1 MPHPVRQKRRT
12 QPPANGAVSSP
23 IPTTSS
29 NTSPKSSTPFRP
41 VSDAI
46 QLLCS
51 TLSPTHIYILSLD
64 THPASFKRRIFLV
77 PLLLHISIALALLY
91 RAYTILPFYT
101 AIFLSTCGIH
111 TSATIDAHSTEWR
124 ELVNL
129 GIERTFLF
137 FLDFALGKFFGGWV
151 IRFFDWREGST
162 GPIKWRWETGFR
174 DVEVIVRRSRG
185 WDYRI
190 RQEDKGGGGGKQ
202 AKEEVVIGEWML
214 IERSNEEE
222 EVKEGKEG
230 GAWKR
235 IRKAVDREW
244 LRKTGYLLM
253 DKDWDLDFGAM
264 VSAHRLIDTQKADVQ
279 DFKTAILAFSS
290 KDGGWMEDP
299 VWESLQGN
307 KEVRKEEQRDQI
319 SRFKRKLVE
328 MGRENLFYKWVEMI
342 QYEGSRPGE
351 FTVERQREMKE
362 KGRQMFEDQGVDFE
376 EFWQEVGDVDRM
388 PGMEVP
394 N

>member
-1 MPHPVRQKRRT
+1 M
-12 QPPANGAVSSP
+12 
-23 IPTTSS
+23 
-29 NTSPKSSTPFRP
+29 
-41 VSDAI
+41 
-46 QLLCS
+46 
-51 TLSPTHIYILSLD
+51 
-64 THPASFKRRIFLV
+64 
-77 PLLLHISIALALLY
+77 
-91 RAYTILPFYT
+91 
-101 AIFLSTCGIH
+101 
-111 TSATIDAHSTEWR
+111 
-124 ELVNL
+124 
-129 GIERTFLF
+129 
-137 FLDFALGKFFGGWV
+137 
-151 IRFFDWREGST
+151 
-162 GPIKWRWETGFR
+162 
-174 DVEVIVRRSRG
+174 
-185 WDYRI
+185 
-190 RQEDKGGGGGKQ
+190 
-202 AKEEVVIGEWML
+202 IGEWMS

-235 IRKAVDREW
+235 IREAVDREW

-279 DFKTAILAFSS
+279 DFKTAILALSS
-290 KDGGWMEDP
+290 KDEGWMEYHI
-299 VWESLQGN
+299 WESLQGN

-328 MGRENLFYKWVEMI
+328 MGRENLFYKWVEMM